1 MDNLRSYLKRRAKKL
16 VRRKHVPV
24 IEALNG
30 KVKVSVGAVEH
41 PMEGKHYIEWIEA
54 LAKDVVCKRFSKPSD
69 KPVAIFDI
77 RAGKVVA
84 KSYCK
89 LTRSLEKH
97 LNLPSFCGKTFY

>member
-1 MDNLRSYLKRRAKKL
+1 M
-16 VRRKHVPV
+16 RRKHVPV

-97 LNLPSFCGKTFY
+97 FNLPSFCGKTFY